1 MRSGQIKL
9 GRTKLGRTK
18 LGRTLAI
25 GLFAV
30 MGLVSCAW
38 AQTDDYPKE
47 PPNAQAPSMQGPG
60 GQSGPVMQQGGHQYP
75 GGPNGAGSGGPGP
88 NGEGPN
94 GEQQK
99 SDGPAPAVARLS
111 LIYGDVSTQRGDS
124 GDWAVT
130 TVNAPVM
137 RGDQVATGDKS
148 RTEIQLDF
156 ADLLR
161 LAARSQ
167 VKIADL
173 SAKRIQVQ
181 VAQGYTSFSVMKGG
195 EADVEIDSPNAAVH
209 PLKVGRYRVQV
220 NSDAETDV
228 IVREGEAE
236 ITTPEGS
243 TRVREGEMITI
254 RGTDSP
260 EYKISKAPDKD
271 DWDRWNRD
279 RDNVIN
285 EADGP
290 RKTNRYYT
298 GTADLDGYGNWVY
311 VPGYGTVWQPYQQ
324 SATWAPYQSGRWV
337 WEGYYGWTWVSYE
350 AWGWAPYHYGRW
362 FYYQNAWCWW
372 PGPVYSGYRPL
383 WSPAFVTFVGFGP
396 RVGFGFGSIG
406 WFPVGPHDVF
416 YPWYGRGFNRVN
428 VVAFGSVGVAGRGG
442 FIAPLAVRGRQPFF
456 SNANLVLTNPHV
468 RASVTSVSTAE
479 FGRGGNVGLRRGV
492 EESEL
497 RDSHVMTGNIPVVP
511 TRESLNAG
519 RTNTAGSAAV
529 QTRTSNRFFTQHQ
542 PPAGPESFH
551 DQAARVQRAVNP
563 ETASTQGS
571 RGETAN
577 HQEGGNAASTNTRG
591 NAEVSRTGGSSS
603 SGAANGTAT
612 RQGTSQQSGSE
623 SRQTG
628 NSGADANRGGWSH
641 FGLPGGRTNTE
652 SGRTSTQTGS
662 TESGSHTNE
671 SQAGRS
677 ESGGSKPPLELHRPI
692 VTERQSDTR
701 SSEGSSSAPRPSD
714 SRSSTGSSQPR
725 YSPPPRSDSRSSG
738 SSSRSSSQSRSSGSR
753 SSSSSSH
760 SNSKSSSA
768 GKH

>member
-1 MRSGQIKL
+1 MKL
-9 GRTKLGRTK
+9 GRIFGQVAARGLSASCFRA
-18 LGRTLAI
+18 LAI

-30 MGLVSCAW
+30 TSLASGAW

-47 PPNAQAPSMQGPG
+47 PPNAQPTMNGQG
-60 GQSGPVMQQGGHQYP
+60 GQPGPVMQQQYP
-75 GGPNGAGSGGPGP
+75 GGPKGPGSNGPGP

-99 SDGPAPAVARLS
+99 NDGPAPDVARLS
-111 LIYGDVSTQRGDS
+111 LIYGDVSTQRGDT
-124 GDWAVT
+124 GEWAVS

-137 RGDQVATGDKS
+137 RGDQVATGEKS

-173 SAKRIQVQ
+173 TRKRIQVQ
-181 VAQGYTSFSVMKGG
+181 VAQGYTSYSVMKGG

-236 ITTPEGS
+236 ITTPQGS

-254 RGTDSP
+254 RGTDNP

-271 DWDRWNRD
+271 DWDKWNRD
-279 RDNVIN
+279 RDSVID

-290 RKTNRYYT
+290 RRTNRYYT
-298 GTADLDGYGNWVY
+298 GTADLDGYGHWVY
-311 VPGYGTVWQPYQQ
+311 VPGYGNVWQPYQQ

-337 WEGYYGWTWVSYE
+337 WEGYYGWTWVSSE

-362 FYYQNAWCWW
+362 FLYENSWCWW

-383 WSPAFVTFVGFGP
+383 WSPAFVFFVGFGP

-428 VVAFGSVGVAGRGG
+428 VVAFGSVGVVGHGG
-442 FIAPLAVRGRQPFF
+442 IAPLAVRGRQPFF
-456 SNANLVLTNPHV
+456 SNANLVLTNPRV
-468 RASVTSVSTAE
+468 RGSVTSVSTAE
-479 FGRGGNVGLRRGV
+479 FGHGGNVGLRRGV
-492 EESEL
+492 EENEL
-497 RDSHVMTGNIPVVP
+497 RESHVMTGNVPIVP

-519 RTNTAGSAAV
+519 RTNAVGPAGA
-529 QTRTSNRFFTQHQ
+529 QTRTSGRFFTQHQ

-551 DQAARVQRAVNP
+551 DQAARVQRVVGSESSAQGTRGEAINRQ
-563 ETASTQGS
+563 EGSASTGA
-571 RGETAN
+571 TA
-577 HQEGGNAASTNTRG
+577 HTGG
-591 NAEVSRTGGSSS
+591 AEASRTGAATRSE
-603 SGAANGTAT
+603 SGAENANH
-612 RQGTSQQSGSE
+612 S
-623 SRQTG
+623 
-628 NSGADANRGGWSH
+628 GGWSH
-641 FGLPGGRTNTE
+641 FGTPGGRANTE
-652 SGRTSTQTGS
+652 SGRTDTAPH
-662 TESGSHTNE
+662 TESGPRTDSQSSRGGE
-671 SQAGRS
+671 SS
-677 ESGGSKPPLELHRPI
+677 GSKPPLELHRPI
-692 VTERQSDTR
+692 VTQRQSDTH
-701 SSEGSSSAPRPSD
+701 SSESMPSSSRTSE
-714 SRSSTGSSQPR
+714 SQGTQGRSQPR
-725 YSPPPRSDSRSSG
+725 YSPPPRSSGSSPRSSSG
-738 SSSRSSSQSRSSGSR
+738 SGGRSSGSR
-753 SSSSSSH
+753 SH
-760 SNSKSSSA
+760 SESKSSGS
-768 GKH
+768 KH